1 MSLKPSQGPMSARR
15 RICLFIGLYKFRFTH
30 TNYKLSSYSCEEWI
44 SNKVPNFFFSSFS
57 IRVWKLHLPRLTKTI
72 NIEAIVGTKKLT
84 LEKLGALFEARLSM
98 GNLKRKFMNLI

>member
-1 MSLKPSQGPMSARR
+1 MQGGEFAY
-15 RICLFIGLYKFRFTH
+15 LLGFTSSDLH
-30 TNYKLSSYSCEEWI
+30 IQITNYQVTAVRNGSVI
-44 SNKVPNFFFSSFS
+44 RFNFFFSSFS